1 MNVRYR
7 IHDSPV
13 FPDNFATFL
22 LNFSFTL
29 TIVSSSRKISL
40 KILITAVKD
49 EPCEPSEPKHWSAQ
63 EIRDIFYQVWE
74 KLYHAPD
81 APPFQIPVDPVALQ
95 IPDYFDVVKEPM
107 DLSTIKEKLNN
118 GDYKDPWEFVD
129 DVWLMF
135 NNAWLYNRK
144 MVKID
149 N

>member
-1 MNVRYR
+1 M
-7 IHDSPV
+7 
-13 FPDNFATFL
+13 
-22 LNFSFTL
+22 
-29 TIVSSSRKISL
+29 
-40 KILITAVKD
+40 
-49 EPCEPSEPKHWSAQ
+49 
-63 EIRDIFYQVWE
+63 
-74 KLYHAPD
+74 YHAPD
-81 APPFQIPVDPVALQ
+81 APPFPIPVDPVALQ

-149 N
+149 ILVDSVH